1 MHVAVVLSG
10 LPLDLALLYLLLL
23 LLLPRLDL
31 KGAACMLQ

>member
-23 LLLPRLDL
+23 LLPRLDL